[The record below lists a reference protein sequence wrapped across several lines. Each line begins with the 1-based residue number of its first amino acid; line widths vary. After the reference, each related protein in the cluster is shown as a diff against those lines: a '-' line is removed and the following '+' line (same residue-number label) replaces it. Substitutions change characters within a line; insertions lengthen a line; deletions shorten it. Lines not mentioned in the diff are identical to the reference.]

1 MQKTIENLYD
11 FKKIMM
17 STMPEILRCTIN
29 DTHGKIE
36 SIIAEHIADLTDEQW
51 RAVFDWKYSELFQD
65 GIPHVSWNTD
75 RSKILNA
82 ILNAESKDIKGF
94 EELNADTWAETW
106 VNVRVKW
113 IRVPSGTVIKYKRE
127 DPRVWS
133 SGSNTRYCGSI
144 VEEKDVPR
152 KATHCVVLLAVNGFN
167 EAMIVDQYAGPQDE
181 CEDWLVK
188 SVAKYGKDIIVKFIE
203 LKKK

>member
-1 MQKTIENLYD
+1 MQKLIEVLYD
-11 FKKIMM
+11 FKKVMM
-17 STMPEILRCTIN
+17 SAVPEILHCTLA

-36 SIIAEHIADLTDEQW
+36 SIIAAHIADLTDEQW
-51 RAVFDWKYSELFQD
+51 RAVFDWKYNELFQD
-65 GIPHVSWNTD
+65 GIPHMSWNTD
-75 RSKILNA
+75 RSTILNA
-82 ILNAESKDIKGF
+82 ILNAENKGVNGF
-94 EELNADTWAETW
+94 EELNADNWAETW

-113 IRVPSGTVIKYKRE
+113 IKVPSGTVIKYKRE

-133 SGSNTRYCGSI
+133 SGSNTRYYGSI
-144 VEEKDVPR
+144 VEKEDVPR